1 MFKLLVY
8 IDQKNII
15 LNINISTKIK
25 ISEKNLP
32 SMSRCCAIAEEKK
45 LIILGDISG
54 YITTLELSSL
64 KFIKSEKR
72 HEDVVVSLMVCL
84 DFNFVASGSLDS
96 CIKIFNIDTLST
108 FRSFYIGTQS
118 LVCFAF
124 HTKYI
129 YAFSIGSGIQ
139 KISFD
144 NSAVSEETKIKKF
157 HENCFAVSIKQK
169 LIAYSNPELNLYC
182 LEENIHLK
190 SYNFHRFIF
199 CLDFVGQV
207 IACGLDSGKIS
218 LLNIPELIEF
228 RIISLI
234 YTRIDYFLFSSR
246 KDKLLFS
253 SINRSNIIDFK
264 KKEVVFHH
272 QKQIKFASFHK
283 NTDSVIF
290 VDKDNDLYILRKNI
304 YLKRILINSDS
315 FQIHL
320 PLWGDLFILKLSSNI
335 FYSFDIKE
343 GKPLKFKDK
352 LRSISQSLLFS
363 EETIIISS
371 LNYCHLIR

>member
-1 MFKLLVY
+1 MIFLC
-8 IDQKNII
+8 
-15 LNINISTKIK
+15 S
-25 ISEKNLP
+25 
-32 SMSRCCAIAEEKK
+32 SR
-45 LIILGDISG
+45 D
-54 YITTLELSSL
+54 T
-64 KFIKSEKR
+64 
-72 HEDVVVSLMVCL
+72 
-84 DFNFVASGSLDS
+84 AS
-96 CIKIFNIDTLST
+96 C
-108 FRSFYIGTQS
+108 
-118 LVCFAF
+118 
-124 HTKYI
+124 
-129 YAFSIGSGIQ
+129 
-139 KISFD
+139 
-144 NSAVSEETKIKKF
+144 
-157 HENCFAVSIKQK
+157 
-169 LIAYSNPELNLYC
+169 
-182 LEENIHLK
+182 
-190 SYNFHRFIF
+190 
-199 CLDFVGQV
+199 
-207 IACGLDSGKIS
+207 GKIS

-272 QKQIKFASFHK
+272 QKQINFASFHK
-283 NTDSVIF
+283 NTDSAIF

-304 YLKRILINSDS
+304 FLKRILINSNS